1 MEPTS
6 ITPKSKSRIKIFSL
20 IFTIQTSLVISLITN
35 ILFIFVL
42 FSVESL
48 FKMVGIILHTCVI
61 GFILLSLRNIIFV
74 NTKTSSRLGFLQRSY
89 TLLLTFLLIFYIV
102 LISLLFKSNV
112 DINSILFFV
121 FSTLI
126 SGIFH
131 LLLVIAINSFITQNG
146 NRPTLSTSK
155 NIDED
160 FKEIL
165 MRSSP
170 M

>member
-1 MEPTS
+1 MEPSS
-6 ITPKSKSRIKIFSL
+6 ITPKSKSKIKIFSL
-20 IFTIQTSLVISLITN
+20 IFTIQVSLVISLITN

-48 FKMVGIILHTCVI
+48 FKIIGIFLHICVI
-61 GFILLSLRNIIFV
+61 GFILLSLRNVIFV
-74 NTKTSSRLGFLQRSY
+74 NTKTSSRLNFLQRSY
-89 TLLLTFLLIFYIV
+89 TLLLSFLLIFYIAF
-102 LISLLFKSNV
+102 ICLLFKRNV
-112 DINSILFFV
+112 DINSTLFFV

-146 NRPTLSTSK
+146 NRPKLSTSK
-155 NIDED
+155 DIDED

-165 MRSSP
+165 MRNPP